1 MDKLKEAKA
10 YLDRVCESLIN
21 KNRFVV
27 DKEFQT
33 YLEKILNENKRE
45 IAANSVF
52 FRARNYTDQEVD
64 PSKLGTQYEGYDAK
78 NSFVNITS
86 KWPSQGRM
94 NPQGITVLYLASD
107 ERTAITELH
116 PYVDEVISLA
126 TIENF
131 ENLSISDL
139 SQSSSAMKDDFERSL
154 SILIQK
160 RLSKGNGDADY
171 VFPQFVAAFCQS
183 LGYDGI
189 GFKSKYATKA
199 SINDNMGINYTIFN
213 YNKCSVTGSKL
224 KKIGTITV
232 KISPYT

>member
-1 MDKLKEAKA
+1 MDKLREAKE

-27 DKEFQT
+27 DKDFQT
-33 YLEKILNENKRE
+33 YLEKILRENRRE
-45 IAANSVF
+45 IAANTEF

-78 NSFVNITS
+78 NSFVNISS

-116 PYVDEVISLA
+116 PHVDEVFSLA
-126 TIENF
+126 TIKNTKI
-131 ENLSISDL
+131 LTISDL

-154 SILIQK
+154 SILIQN

-171 VFPQFVAAFCQS
+171 VFPQYVAAFCQS

-189 GFKSKYATKA
+189 GFRSKYATKA
-199 SINDNMGINYTIFN
+199 SIGDNTGINYTIFN

-224 KKIGTITV
+224 KKIGRITV
-232 KISPYT
+232 QISPYT